1 MKLTALIVDDEPLA
15 RERIRTLLAT
25 ETDIE
30 LLSECPDGRAA
41 VTSIR
46 RRMPDILFIDV
57 QMPELNGFGVL
68 RELEKKPPV
77 VIFVTAFDEHAV
89 NAFEFHALD
98 YLLKPFKPARF
109 RAAVQRAREQLG
121 KKDNTTDD
129 ATARLLALL
138 ESRTKENS
146 PVTSTPAAI
155 EAPAPITRFAVR
167 DRDRTRFVKVTD
179 IDWIEASGNYV
190 VIHAGKENF
199 VLRETLAAVEA
210 QVSPKEFFRTNRSS
224 LARMDRIREVE
235 PAFNDEHVVVLT
247 TGARLPLTRG
257 VRELQER
264 LKFA

>member
-25 ETDIE
+25 EPDIE
-30 LLSECPDGRAA
+30 IIGECADGRSAL
-41 VTSIR
+41 TTLR
-46 RRMPDILFIDV
+46 ERLPDILFIDV
-57 QMPELNGFGVL
+57 QMPELTGLAVL
-68 RELEKKPPV
+68 RELEKKPAV

-89 NAFEFHALD
+89 NAFEVHALD
-98 YLLKPFKPARF
+98 YLLKPFKPARL
-109 RAAVQRAREQLG
+109 RAALVRAREQLA
-121 KKDNTTDD
+121 KKSSADD

-138 ESRTKENS
+138 ESRQA
-146 PVTSTPAAI
+146 PDA
-155 EAPAPITRFAVR
+155 APAHVTRFSVR

-190 VIHAGKENF
+190 VMHAGKENF

-210 QVSPKEFFRTNRSS
+210 QVSPKEFFRLNRSA
-224 LARMDRIREVE
+224 LARLDRIREVE
-235 PAFNDEHVVVLT
+235 PTFNDEHVVVLT
-247 TGARLPLTRG
+247 TGARIPLTRG

>member
-25 ETDIE
+25 EPDIE
-30 LLSECPDGRAA
+30 VIGECADGRSALA
-41 VTSIR
+41 SLR
-46 RRMPDILFIDV
+46 QRLPDILFIDV
-57 QMPELNGFGVL
+57 QMPELTGLAVL
-68 RELEKKPPV
+68 RELGKKPAV

-89 NAFEFHALD
+89 NAFEVHALD
-98 YLLKPFKPARF
+98 YLLKPFKPARL
-109 RAAVQRAREQLG
+109 RAALVRAREQLA
-121 KKDNTTDD
+121 KKTSTDD

-138 ESRTKENS
+138 ESRQAGGPS
-146 PVTSTPAAI
+146 PDA
-155 EAPAPITRFAVR
+155 APAHVTRFSVR

-190 VIHAGKENF
+190 VMHAGKENF

-210 QVSPKEFFRTNRSS
+210 QVSPKEFFRMNRSA
-224 LARMDRIREVE
+224 LARLDRVREVE

-247 TGARLPLTRG
+247 TGARIPLTRG